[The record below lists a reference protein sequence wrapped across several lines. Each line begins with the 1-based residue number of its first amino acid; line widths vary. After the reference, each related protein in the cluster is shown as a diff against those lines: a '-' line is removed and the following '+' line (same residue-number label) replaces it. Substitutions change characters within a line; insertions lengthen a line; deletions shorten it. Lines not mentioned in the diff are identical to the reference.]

1 MPKRPKKRG
10 PKRQGQ
16 QQGGEMT
23 EEEFLREV
31 EHLIEQWSQQIYEAA
46 QQGDIWLIEGTV
58 RAWTQAQGL
67 WLQHAR
73 GMSVEKAKAV
83 IISFA
88 TVGEFSKWSDGQ
100 KSGPPPTVLS
110 LYPKE

>member
-1 MPKRPKKRG
+1 MPKRPKKR
-10 PKRQGQ
+10 RRHDQ
-16 QQGGEMT
+16 QGEMT
-23 EEEFLREV
+23 EEEFLREL
-31 EHLIEQWSQQIYEAA
+31 EQLIEQWSGQIEQAA
-46 QQGDIWLIEGTV
+46 QQGDIMLIEGTV

-73 GMSVEKAKAV
+73 GMSIEKAKA
-83 IISFA
+83 ILISFA
-88 TVGEFSKWSDGQ
+88 AVGEFSEWSDGQ